1 MGQSASTEADGSN
14 RLYINVDKDKW
25 PIIYSSDYDISFYK
39 MESLHPF
46 DSTKWRRVFE
56 FLKEAGLFKGSEDT
70 VQPLEANENDLL
82 AVHTREYLDSLTV
95 RDTYIIVSLY
105 SCR

>member
-1 MGQSASTEADGSN
+1 MGQSASTEEADDQK
-14 RLYINVDKDKW
+14 RLYINVEKDKW
-25 PIIYSSDYDISFYK
+25 PIIYSSSYDISFYK

-56 FLKEAGLFKGSEDT
+56 FLKEEGLFKGTEDT

-82 AVHTREYLDSLTV
+82 VVHTKDYLDSLTV
-95 RDTYIIVSLY
+95 CNFEIVPYLIN
-105 SCR
+105 